1 LLRLSLLSTLLL
13 LAGVVVGVT
22 QQVEAALVVIEQ
34 ALILLF
40 RLQQI

>member
-1 LLRLSLLSTLLL
+1 LLL